1 MSTEPA
7 EAPLRAASD
16 APPCEPPA
24 KVSHKSFRRKY
35 RKIMVNFEQKMNES
49 TDYFHEEQKMMEIT
63 RRLAEQTDQLLDLL
77 EDLNGRPQIPARLRY
92 DLQLP
97 ETLQT
102 SHPAPAEPYTIATA
116 QSALKAARKRLRL
129 GQISLLE
136 YRDLEC
142 SILADPAFKSKISYT
157 ELRKLAPI
165 PVSASADTTYD
176 SSIASGGILSSRQEE
191 EYLKSLDS
199 FLSGSNTVPRPYAA
213 KNSTSRGLEKS
224 IEQEKEMQLRNP
236 VSVYN
241 WLRKHQPQVFLQDN
255 ESHVEKE
262 KKSRPSKRT
271 STTLK
276 LEPDDEDSVM
286 ADLGGSTSK
295 GKRKRDD
302 DAGYRPKGGNS
313 RAKRRREDTGGS
325 SRRSKKLSISEAARE

>member
-1 MSTEPA
+1 MSA
-7 EAPLRAASD
+7 ELSDVPPRAAND
-16 APPCEPPA
+16 APPSEPPA

-49 TDYFHEEQKMMEIT
+49 TDYFYEEQKMMEIT

-77 EDLNGRPQIPARLRY
+77 EDLNSRPQIPARLRY
-92 DLQLP
+92 DLQVP
-97 ETLQT
+97 ETLKASQPPPT
-102 SHPAPAEPYTIATA
+102 EPYTMGTA
-116 QSALKAARKRLRL
+116 HTALKAARKRLRL
-129 GQISLLE
+129 GRMSLVDYRELE
-136 YRDLEC
+136 A
-142 SILADPAFKSKISYT
+142 SILANPAFKSNNSYT

-165 PVSASADTTYD
+165 SVPAGADVSQDPSSAC
-176 SSIASGGILSSRQEE
+176 GGILSTRHEE
-191 EYLKSLDS
+191 EYLKGLDS
-199 FLSGSNTVPRPYAA
+199 FLAGSTTIPRPHAA
-213 KNSTSRGLEKS
+213 KNNTSRSLERS
-224 IEQEKEMQLRNP
+224 IEREKEMQLRNP

-255 ESHVEKE
+255 ESHAEKE

-276 LEPDDEDSVM
+276 QEPDDDDSVM
-286 ADLGGSTSK
+286 VDLGGSTSK

-325 SRRSKKLSISEAARE
+325 SRRSKKLSISEVA